1 MYRANR
7 KISLEEAK
15 QKLTRYCAYQE
26 RCSQEIKTKARQ
38 YGLNQSQIKDVLAY
52 LEEENFFN
60 EQRFAE
66 SYVRGKAKVKRWGY
80 YKIRA
85 ALRAKSVEE
94 KVIEIALKLL
104 NEALEL
110 ENLRY
115 WLERKI
121 KDQEL
126 DFEGQQKVF
135 QYLQRKGF
143 KSDHI
148 QLVMKENGLLQ

>member
-7 KISLEEAK
+7 KISLEEATH
-15 QKLTRYCAYQE
+15 KLMRYCAYQE
-26 RCSQEIKTKARQ
+26 RCSQEIKTKAKQ
-38 YGLNQSQIKDVLAY
+38 YGLSSNQINDILAY
-52 LEEENFFN
+52 LKDENFIN

-94 KVIEIALKLL
+94 KVIETALTLL
-104 NEALEL
+104 NDALEL

-121 KDQEL
+121 KGQEL

-143 KSDHI
+143 KSDQI
-148 QLVMKENGLLQ
+148 QQVMKEKGLLK

>member
-15 QKLTRYCAYQE
+15 QKLMRYCAYQE
-26 RCSQEIKTKARQ
+26 RCSQEIKTKAMQ
-38 YGLNQSQIKDVLAY
+38 YGLNQTQINDVLAF
-52 LEEENFFN
+52 LKEENFFN

-94 KVIEIALKLL
+94 RVIEIALKIL
-104 NEALEL
+104 NEDLEIC
-110 ENLRY
+110 NLRY
-115 WLERKI
+115 WLERKTEE
-121 KDQEL
+121 QEL
-126 DFEGQQKVF
+126 DFKTQQKVF

-148 QLVMKENGLLQ
+148 QRVMKENGLLQ